1 LKAAGNKRGV
11 MMRTAIL
18 GIGAG
23 ILLFSL
29 IGCESEDPQTAFEKR
44 QDQALRDPMNY
55 SVDMD
60 NTDIMGGGIGE
71 YDAKAMQR
79 DLDAFG
85 NP

>member
-1 LKAAGNKRGV
+1 
-11 MMRTAIL
+11 MRTAIL
-18 GIGAG
+18 SIGVG
-23 ILLFSL
+23 ILLLSV
-29 IGCESEDPQTAFEKR
+29 IGCESEDPQEAVAKR

-71 YDAKAMQR
+71 YDSKAMKR
-79 DLDAFG
+79 DLDAFW